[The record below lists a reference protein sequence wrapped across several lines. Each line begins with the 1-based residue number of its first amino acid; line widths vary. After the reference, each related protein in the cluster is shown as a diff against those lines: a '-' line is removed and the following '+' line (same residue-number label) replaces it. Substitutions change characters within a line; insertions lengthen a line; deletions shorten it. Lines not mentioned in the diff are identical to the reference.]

1 MWWQESNQIKS
12 NRIKS
17 NRVELD
23 YSNIHG
29 EISAG
34 CSLLASSTTKPTI
47 SSDRKIAAHVGLS
60 FESHHLAR
68 FVYIRH
74 TAAYGSVCV
83 WVHYSTNFSFQEA
96 QCSKLC
102 TVLYDVRRLLCCSP
116 PHETISKRKNHC
128 CHMDGI
134 PNRTVRVLYSAA
146 SVCIPYDIHPGVV
159 STSTCH
165 HTIITVPYHGC
176 HVMPFYKQMQMH
188 SCNHSCSPWIRIRIR
203 IEELLHYSRGPHQHV
218 LGTFLES
225 NEWIHV
231 TYSYALPAIRRPI
244 HATNAEWVEQ
254 WNSTIR
260 FYLPAKILW
269 LGLRKKNQS

>member
-1 MWWQESNQIKS
+1 MWWQSNQIE
-12 NRIKS
+12 S

-74 TAAYGSVCV
+74 TAAYGRVCV

-102 TVLYDVRRLLCCSP
+102 TVLYDIRRLLLYCSP
-116 PHETISKRKNHC
+116 PHDMKPFRNARTIVATWMAFQIGLYVYCIQQPLFAS
-128 CHMDGI
+128 HMI
-134 PNRTVRVLYSAA
+134 SIL
-146 SVCIPYDIHPGVV
+146 
-159 STSTCH
+159 
-165 HTIITVPYHGC
+165 
-176 HVMPFYKQMQMH
+176 
-188 SCNHSCSPWIRIRIR
+188 
-203 IEELLHYSRGPHQHV
+203 ELFQLQ
-218 LGTFLES
+218 LGT
-225 NEWIHV
+225 
-231 TYSYALPAIRRPI
+231 
-244 HATNAEWVEQ
+244 
-254 WNSTIR
+254 
-260 FYLPAKILW
+260 IL
-269 LGLRKKNQS
+269 S